1 MMEMGTG
8 KKNPGKFT
16 LKFNM
21 MDPAHR
27 EVAELLDSMGRMKAQ
42 FIANAVRYYR
52 FYSENSDTP
61 TAAPVP
67 VDYAT
72 LEAIVRRIL
81 TEKIRGHRQ
90 SQPTRPQNNSLKNA
104 GCASLRT
111 SIRMRPRNCW
121 GRKIWRRYPEQSP
134 LSEKNESGR
143 IWSFITHMFRTKC
156 ATSM

>member
-72 LEAIVRRIL
+72 LESIVRRIL
-81 TEKIRGHRQ
+81 TEKNPG
-90 SQPTRPQNNSLKNA
+90 SPTIPA
-104 GCASLRT
+104 DAASEQLTKKRRLCQFEDIYPDEAAELLGEENMAAISRT
-111 SIRMRPRNCW
+111 VAAF
-121 GRKIWRRYPEQSP
+121 RK
-134 LSEKNESGR
+134 K
-143 IWSFITHMFRTKC
+143 
-156 ATSM
+156 